1 MGNITVKYY
10 TVITI
15 SSIIVILSGIYVLV
29 LDYLLQNKYFSPNEI
44 GNLPM
49 APDAAICLLL
59 AGSSLFLQAH
69 QRQILHKIS
78 KLLAVLLSL
87 LGILSLI
94 RHLPG
99 LYNNLI
105 FAHLR
110 LEMAPQSA
118 YCFAL
123 CGIVFFALRIH
134 KMRYFIQLLLH
145 CITLI
150 ASIVIIGHILK
161 LPHFYNMT
169 FTMAMSVYT
178 AIALIILSVAA
189 SFFNW
194 KVGITGM
201 LTGKYIG
208 NLMARRVIT
217 RLLLTFVASSGLLIM
232 CLREKWVN
240 AEFAIALYI
249 ITYVII
255 TIVVLYQTTSVLNHV
270 DRVKEIAKENFRSV
284 VESAP
289 NALIIS
295 DIKGNIALV
304 NNHAKKIFGYT
315 ADEMVGQKLEL
326 IVPERFHSAH
336 KQKQPLYFKNPKPR
350 SFGANLDLYAKRK
363 NGEEFPIEINITP
376 IITKEGTVALAS
388 IIDITERKQNE
399 EIIKKQLE
407 ELQSKNQELEQF
419 NYISSHDLQEPL
431 RTVLNYV
438 QMLEED
444 YPELDEDVKNHHNA
458 IKDAVVRMSMVV
470 KSLLEFGRL
479 GKQKALVITDV
490 KKVINDVLAD
500 LNRLIEAS
508 GAKVEVVCD
517 LPQIMAYETQ
527 LRQLFQNLIAN
538 AIKFRKENII
548 PQISIC
554 ANSTKGYYEFSVT
567 DNGIGIDPKHH
578 EKIFHIFQRLNKD
591 EEYEGHGIGLAN
603 VKKIVEMHGGKI
615 WVEST
620 PGEGSI
626 FKFTILNFKP

>member
-1 MGNITVKYY
+1 MPPYTTKYKKIIIYTAITVMLLG
-10 TVITI
+10 V
-15 SSIIVILSGIYVLV
+15 YVLIIDV
-29 LDYLLQNKYFSPNEI
+29 LLRTKSFTPQEI

-49 APDAAICLLL
+49 AYDAGVSLIL
-59 AGSSLFLQAH
+59 AGISLLIQLYHNYLLNIAA
-69 QRQILHKIS
+69 KI
-78 KLLAVLLSL
+78 LAVSI
-87 LGILSLI
+87 GIIGVLNLMRNI
-94 RHLPG
+94 PG
-99 LYNNLI
+99 LINPE
-105 FAHLR
+105 FFTSLR

-118 YCFAL
+118 FCFSL
-123 CGIVFFALRIH
+123 CGIALYCL
-134 KMRYFIQLLLH
+134 KMYKLRHLVQFIFH
-145 CITLI
+145 IISLI
-150 ASIVIIGHILK
+150 ASVVIIGHVLK
-161 LPHFYNMT
+161 LPHFYNLS
-169 FTMAMSVYT
+169 FSKAMAVYT
-178 AIALIILSVAA
+178 AVALFILSVGA
-189 SFFNW
+189 SFYSW

-201 LTGKYIG
+201 LTGRYIG
-208 NLMARRVIT
+208 NLMARRVMT
-217 RLLLTFVASSGLLIM
+217 RLLLAFVVSSYLLIL
-232 CLREKWVN
+232 CFRYKWLSPDL
-240 AEFAIALYI
+240 AIALYSI
-249 ITYVII
+249 IYMII
-255 TIVVLYQTTSVLNHV
+255 TILVVFETTSVLNQV
-270 DRVKEIAKENFRSV
+270 DQIKEIVKENFRSV

-295 DIKGNIALV
+295 DVKGNIALV
-304 NNHAKKIFGYT
+304 NNQAKKLFGYK
-315 ADEMVGQKLEL
+315 DEEMLGQKLEL
-326 IVPERFHSAH
+326 IVPERFRAAH
-336 KQKQPLYFKNPKPR
+336 AEKQPNYFKNPKAR
-350 SFGANLDLYAKRK
+350 SFGGELDLYAKRK
-363 NGEEFPIEINITP
+363 NGTEFPIEINITP

-444 YPELDEDVKNHHNA
+444 YPELDEDIKNHHNA
-458 IKDAVVRMSMVV
+458 IKDAVARMSMVV

-517 LPQIMAYETQ
+517 LPHIMAYETQ
-527 LRQLFQNLIAN
+527 LRQLFQNLIIN

-554 ANSTKGYYEFSVT
+554 AGSIKGYYEFSVT
-567 DNGIGIDPKHH
+567 DNGIGINPKHH

-591 EEYEGHGIGLAN
+591 DEYEGHGIGLAN

-615 WVEST
+615 WVESV
-620 PGEGSI
+620 PGKGST